1 MAYEI
6 FEKKAT
12 RIGAPAI
19 TISKDRISAN
29 CPAARVFHQRAV
41 EFVLLLWDKDN
52 RKLALRPLTKKDAR
66 AYKLSYGQVKNNQ
79 PNGATF
85 SARTFLSHIGW
96 DSKEKQVM
104 PALWNEEQE
113 IMECEVPAECLHDE
127 RQGKLLTIGQREAG

>member
-6 FEKKAT
+6 FEKKA
-12 RIGAPAI
+12 RVLGPLPI

-29 CPAARVFHQRAV
+29 SPAARVFHQRAV

-96 DSKEKQVM
+96 DSKK
-104 PALWNEEQE
+104 N
-113 IMECEVPAECLHDE
+113 
-127 RQGKLLTIGQREAG
+127 R